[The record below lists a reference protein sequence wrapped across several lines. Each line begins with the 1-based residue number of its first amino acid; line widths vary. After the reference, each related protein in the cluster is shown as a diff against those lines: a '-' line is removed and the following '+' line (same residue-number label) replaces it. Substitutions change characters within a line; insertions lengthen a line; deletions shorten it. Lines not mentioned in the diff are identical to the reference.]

1 MVVPCPVKKMGKE
14 QFGVS
19 SQELFG
25 HLNFEVPTRHQ
36 NRNLNVYFSSQEKIM
51 VAWTGMVVVMLVV
64 NL

>member
-1 MVVPCPVKKMGKE
+1 MSCKEGGKRTAS
-14 QFGVS
+14 VS

-36 NRNLNVYFSSQEKIM
+36 NRNLNVCFSSQEKIM